1 MSRVG
6 VGYYARLLACVA
18 AGILAWSSA
27 LQAGIAH
34 DPRLT
39 WKSLRSA
46 HFVVHFHDA
55 EEPLARTTITI
66 AERVHARLTREFNWV
81 PDAPT
86 DIILTNGVD
95 VSNGYAQ
102 AFPANRMTLYL
113 SPPDDINGLEEHD
126 GWLETVITHE
136 YTHIL
141 HLDKATGAP
150 RFLRHIFG
158 RNFLLFPN
166 TFQPSWLIEG
176 LATYAETD
184 AAHGRGQS
192 AYFDMLMRIE
202 ARNGIKPIYQV
213 NQPIA
218 TWPAGTTPY
227 LYGVQFHNY
236 IAARYGAEKIPKL
249 VANYSNNL
257 IPFSVNSNGRQVL
270 GKSIANL
277 WPDFDEYVKHKYA
290 NQTLSIQER
299 GVRQG
304 TRITEHGYYT
314 GGARVLPDGRLIY
327 LRQDGKSEPALMR
340 LSPGEA
346 SPRWLA
352 SVHGGAR
359 FDVHPVAGV
368 LLAQPEI
375 FRNANLYYDLYRVDI
390 DSGQTRRL
398 THGARYRYGVWSP
411 EGDSIIAV
419 HRVLGV
425 SSLHRLTPAGQKL
438 ETLWTAHA
446 GEVLAAMSWSP
457 GGASL
462 VAAVWRPVTG
472 WNLEQFSLADHQWTA
487 VTHDAAVKADPQF
500 SSDGASILFTSD
512 YDGVYNVRRL
522 TLATGTITT
531 LTNVEGGAFHPSQ
544 AAPEAP
550 LYYTGAGRNG
560 FDLYRLDQAREQ
572 PLTIMSEPAAKKQP
586 PATTSEADRAQET
599 APGVP
604 GAPSPAIVLEDYSAY
619 SGLRPRWWLPHIAV
633 DTGRTELGFITSAS
647 DPLARHIYTADVA
660 YDFRNNWMVGDFNY
674 VYDRWYP
681 IFKLRG
687 ARYNEIELDSNAE
700 AVRVRRSDTYQTEVV
715 FPFLYYWQRW
725 SLHATALQVQY
736 SDGWRAVG
744 TRVLPDTTDNVLG
757 AALVFDSTRRYAFSI
772 SRSNGR
778 QVQLAAENSDVLGG
792 SDYTGNVY
800 TLDWREF
807 VALGNEHVLALR
819 LVGGWGDEQPRPF
832 QLGGSRSA
840 VAAPPLLA
848 GLDYAS
854 PFYQRDH
861 ALRGYSFAVPGLVGR
876 RMALSSLEWRF
887 PVSRIERGIMAPPLA
902 LHQVFG
908 SVFVDAGAAWNNG
921 NTPETYFTSAGIE
934 AHADT
939 ILFYNLGLNLR
950 LGYAHGYNR
959 GGDNQIYLRAGTS
972 F

>member
-6 VGYYARLLACVA
+6 VGYYARLLACAA
-18 AGILAWSSA
+18 AGMWAWSPA

-55 EEPLARTTITI
+55 EEPLARTTIAI

-86 DIILTNGVD
+86 TVVLTDGVD
-95 VSNGYAQ
+95 LSNGYAQ
-102 AFPANRMTLYL
+102 AFPANRMTLYV
-113 SPPDDINGLEEHD
+113 SPPDDINGLEEHN

-141 HLDKATGAP
+141 HLDRAAGAP

-176 LATYAETD
+176 LATYTETD
-184 AAHGRGQS
+184 AAHGHGRGQS
-192 AYFDMLMRIE
+192 AYFDMLMRVE
-202 ARNGIKPIYQV
+202 ARNGIKPIAQV

-218 TWPAGTTPY
+218 TWPAGATPY

-236 IAARYGAEKIPKL
+236 IAARHGAEKIPQL
-249 VANYSNNL
+249 VANYSNNF
-257 IPFSVNSNGRQVL
+257 IPFFVNSNSRQVL
-270 GKSIANL
+270 GKSVENL
-277 WPDFDEYVKHKYA
+277 WPDFDQYVRDKYA
-290 NQTLSIQER
+290 DQTLSIQQT

-314 GGARVLPDGRLIY
+314 GGARALPDGRLIY
-327 LRQDGKSEPALMR
+327 LSRDGKSEPALMR
-340 LSPGEA
+340 LSPGGA
-346 SPRWLA
+346 GPKRLA
-352 SVHGGAR
+352 SIHWGAR

-390 DSGQTRRL
+390 DSGQTQRL
-398 THGARYRYGVWSP
+398 TQGARYRYGVWSP
-411 EGDSIIAV
+411 EGDSIVVV
-419 HRVLGV
+419 HQALGV
-425 SSLHRLTPAGQKL
+425 NSLRRLTPAGQEL
-438 ETLWTAHA
+438 ETLWTARD

-462 VAAVWRPVTG
+462 VAAVWRTGAG
-472 WNLEQFSLADHQWTA
+472 WNLEQFSLTDRRWTIL
-487 VTHDAAVKADPQF
+487 THDTAVKADPQF
-500 SSDGASILFTSD
+500 SADGASILFTSD
-512 YDGVYNVRRL
+512 HGGVYNVRRL
-522 TLATGTITT
+522 TLATGDITT
-531 LTNVEGGAFHPSQ
+531 LTNVESGAFHPSQ
-544 AAPEAP
+544 VTPDAP

-560 FDLYRLDQAREQ
+560 FDLYRMDQVREQ
-572 PLTIMSEPAAKKQP
+572 PLSIWSAPTVKTQAPA
-586 PATTSEADRAQET
+586 ST
-599 APGVP
+599 APVLP
-604 GAPSPAIVLEDYSAY
+604 PSQTLALDDYSPY
-619 SGLRPRWWLPHIAV
+619 SDLRPRWWLPHIAV
-633 DTGRTELGFITSAS
+633 DTGRTELGVITSAS
-647 DPLARHIYTADVA
+647 DPLARHIYAADVA

-681 IFKLRG
+681 IFKLRA
-687 ARYNEIELDSNAE
+687 ARYNEIETDSNDE
-700 AVRVRRSDTYQTEVV
+700 AVRVRRSDTYQTEVI
-715 FPFLYYWQRW
+715 FPLVYYRQRW
-725 SLHATALQVQY
+725 SLHVTALQVQD
-736 SDGWRAVG
+736 SDGWRAAG
-744 TRVLPDTTDNVLG
+744 TLALPDTTDNVLG
-757 AALVFDSTRRYAFSI
+757 TALVFDSTRRYAFSI

-778 QVQLAAENSDVLGG
+778 HVQLAAENSDALGG

-807 VALGNEHVLALR
+807 VTLGNQHVLALR
-819 LVGGWGDEQPRPF
+819 LVGGWGEEQPRRF

-840 VAAPPLLA
+840 VSAPPLLA

-861 ALRGYSFAVPGLVGR
+861 ALRGYSFGAPGLVGR
-876 RMALSSLEWRF
+876 RMALSTLEWRF

-908 SVFVDAGAAWNNG
+908 SVFVDAGAAWDSG
-921 NTPETYFTSAGIE
+921 NKPETYFTSAGIE

-939 ILFYNLGLNLR
+939 ILFYNVGLNLR
-950 LGYAHGYNR
+950 LGYAHGYSR